1 MQAILNFI
9 VDILSQPAILVALI
23 AFIGLI
29 VQKKPAATIT
39 SGTIKTILGF
49 LILSAGADVVV
60 RSLNHSAK
68 YSNTHLVC
76 KVSYL
81 TTKLSSH

>member
-29 VQKKPAATIT
+29 VQKTCRNDH
-39 SGTIKTILGF
+39 F
-49 LILSAGADVVV
+49 
-60 RSLNHSAK
+60 RNH
-68 YSNTHLVC
+68 
-76 KVSYL
+76 
-81 TTKLSSH
+81 

>member
-49 LILSAGADVVV
+49 LILSAGADVVDL
-60 RSLNHSAK
+60 LNHSAK

>member
-29 VQKKPAATIT
+29 VQKKTCRNDH
-39 SGTIKTILGF
+39 F
-49 LILSAGADVVV
+49 
-60 RSLNHSAK
+60 RNH
-68 YSNTHLVC
+68 
-76 KVSYL
+76 
-81 TTKLSSH
+81 